1 MDTRGLFIFY
11 LSILLSIL
19 GFGVYFRYFKQLLPK
34 HVRDYGPKTHL
45 VKEGVPTMGGI
56 VIVLGSLITMLIFSP
71 DKVTGMLLILMMSF
85 AIIGGV
91 DDYLGIKKRLAQP
104 SKARYKFSLEC
115 LVALGWLFLIER
127 YGGIQLKPD
136 FLIIHPITPFWTYL
150 LEVLFLVG
158 MANAVNLT
166 DGVDGLAGSI
176 TVLVLLFVLF
186 MIREERITG
195 VALSILGGVLVFL
208 FYNAH
213 PAKVIMGDVGS
224 LFLGASIGGI
234 GILSGKE
241 WLIITFGIIFIL
253 EALSVMLQV
262 AVFKLTGKRIIK
274 MSPLH
279 HHFELSGW
287 SEPQIVTRFSLLTLV
302 ISLLG
307 VFIDG
312 FTR

>member
-1 MDTRGLFIFY
+1 
-11 LSILLSIL
+11 
-19 GFGVYFRYFKQLLPK
+19 
-34 HVRDYGPKTHL
+34 
-45 VKEGVPTMGGI
+45 
-56 VIVLGSLITMLIFSP
+56 
-71 DKVTGMLLILMMSF
+71 
-85 AIIGGV
+85 
-91 DDYLGIKKRLAQP
+91 
-104 SKARYKFSLEC
+104 
-115 LVALGWLFLIER
+115 
-127 YGGIQLKPD
+127 
-136 FLIIHPITPFWTYL
+136 
-150 LEVLFLVG
+150 
-158 MANAVNLT
+158 
-166 DGVDGLAGSI
+166 
-176 TVLVLLFVLF
+176 

>member
-1 MDTRGLFIFY
+1 MSIKGLEIFY

-19 GFGVYFRYFKQLLPK
+19 GFKVYFRYFKSLLPK

-45 VKEGVPTMGGI
+45 VKEGVPTMGGL
-56 VIVLGSLITMLIFSP
+56 VIVLSTLITTIFLSFN
-71 DKVTGMLLILMMSF
+71 KTTIMLLILMLSF
-85 AIIGGV
+85 GLIGGI
-91 DDYLGIKKRLAQP
+91 DDYLGIKRRLAQP
-104 SKARYKFSLEC
+104 SKARYKFTLEC
-115 LVALGWLFLIER
+115 IITLGWLFLVKN
-127 YGGIQLKPD
+127 YGGINIRHN
-136 FLIIHPITPFWTYL
+136 FLIIHPTNPFWVYL
-150 LEVLFLVG
+150 LEILFVVG

-166 DGVDGLAGSI
+166 DGVDSLAGSI
-176 TVLVLLFVLF
+176 TSLVLLFVVF
-186 MIREERITG
+186 TIKEGSITNISL
-195 VALSILGGVLVFL
+195 AILGSVLAFL

-213 PAKVIMGDVGS
+213 PARLFMGDVGS

-241 WLIITFGIIFIL
+241 WLIFILGIVFIL
-253 EALSVMLQV
+253 EAFSVMIQV

-287 SEPQIVTRFSLLTLV
+287 SEPQVVTRFSLLTLV

-307 VFIDG
+307 VFING
-312 FTR
+312 ITR